1 MLGAGIENEF
11 MFTGRLDNL
20 GMSYCSLAAL
30 LDCYPTEGHLADE
43 SAIKAI
49 ALFDHEEVGSAS
61 AQGQQQHIICLCIL
75 NSLLSSTL
83 ASVGPSLSVAVLCML
98 FDVDPE
104 TIKPSTPCNPAS
116 PVSYMHRM
124 LSALLCQVKSNSATY
139 ALRGL
144 MYCCSS
150 QQTCLLSTHV
160 MYAYAMILQHPVTT
174 AV

>member
-61 AQGQQQHIICLCIL
+61 AQGQQQQISCMCIL
-75 NSLLSSTL
+75 FSASSSVH
-83 ASVGPSLSVAVLCML
+83 ASVGPLSDAVLCML
-98 FDVDPE
+98 FDVDLE
-104 TIKPSTPCNPAS
+104 TITSFLPCNLVS
-116 PVSYMHRM
+116 PVSYMHLM
-124 LSALLCQVKSNSATY
+124 LSALLCQVKSNDATSV
-139 ALRGL
+139 LQGL
-144 MYCCSS
+144 MYYCSS
-150 QQTCLLSTHV
+150 QLSCI
-160 MYAYAMILQHPVTT
+160 ILVLMQ
-174 AV
+174 